1 MAARPVEGPHE
12 SSRLVCEAV
21 IGVSNT
27 VSCAD
32 PGPRLGLSQN
42 KNKKNRSNTPKMRG
56 ENMEKQHAACRQ
68 DA

>member
-1 MAARPVEGPHE
+1 MAARPAEGPHE

-21 IGVSNT
+21 RRVSNT
-27 VSCAD
+27 VSRAD
-32 PGPRLGLSQN
+32 PAPLVGLTQN
-42 KNKKNRSNTPKMRG
+42 KKQQETDRTPRAWG